1 MLPTND
7 KTPGRIAET
16 VSSFLEGFTEFA
28 VETVIDG
35 VIELLAKLLEGMF
48 SA

>member
-1 MLPTND
+1 MLPAND
-7 KTPGRIAET
+7 KTPGRIADT
-16 VSSFLEGFTEFA
+16 VSSLLEGITEFM

-35 VIELLAKLLEGMF
+35 VIELLAKLLEGVF